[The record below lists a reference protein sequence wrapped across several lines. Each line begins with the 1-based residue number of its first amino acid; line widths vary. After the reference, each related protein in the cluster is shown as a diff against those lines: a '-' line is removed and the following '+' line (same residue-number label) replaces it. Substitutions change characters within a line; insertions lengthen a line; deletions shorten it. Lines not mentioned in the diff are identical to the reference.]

1 MTKYK
6 AVPCE
11 IDGHKFPSLREGKR
25 YRELIILQ
33 RVEAIKNLE
42 LQPKYQCVVNG
53 KKVCEYR
60 ADFSYYDL
68 VKNCQV
74 VEDCKGFKTPVY
86 RLKKKLVESL
96 YGFTILET

>member
-6 AVPCE
+6 AKPCE
-11 IDGHKFPSLREGKR
+11 IDGYKFPSLREGKR
-25 YRELIILQ
+25 YRELVILQ
-33 RVEAIKNLE
+33 RVGAISNLE
-42 LQPKYQCVVNG
+42 LQPKYPCVVNG

-60 ADFSYYDL
+60 ADFRYDDL

-86 RLKKKLVESL
+86 RLKKKLVEAL
-96 YGFTILET
+96 YGFPILEI